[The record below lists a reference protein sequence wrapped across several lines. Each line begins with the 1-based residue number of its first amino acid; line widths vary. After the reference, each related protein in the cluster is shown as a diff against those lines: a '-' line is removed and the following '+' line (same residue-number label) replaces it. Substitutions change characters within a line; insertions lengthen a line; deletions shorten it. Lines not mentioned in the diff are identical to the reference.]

1 MLELCE
7 SRALICTWLK
17 LWKSAASALL
27 SDISRGLC
35 SLCGIRSNKSLFDT
49 LFSVSHWRCSELTPN
64 RSTNLELLEHD
75 LFVCSNRRSLEK
87 VLEHRRFFRALGVIV
102 KSLRRSLKNDDLTLK
117 QIFYTSV
124 SLKTSNFGH
133 SLGQKLTCD
142 SRIAVLR
149 KVQSRI
155 LCFPR
160 TNKRLKPRRNSL
172 LTIE

>member
-1 MLELCE
+1 MFDIKPLVVTLAR
-7 SRALICTWLK
+7 SL
-17 LWKSAASALL
+17 SALL
-27 SDISRGLC
+27 VVVIVLQSLLNIICLCVLTDEVSRRYLNTDDSSGPV
-35 SLCGIRSNKSLFDT
+35 F
-49 LFSVSHWRCSELTPN
+49 
-64 RSTNLELLEHD
+64 
-75 LFVCSNRRSLEK
+75 
-87 VLEHRRFFRALGVIV
+87 V